1 MKLGLLTCCE
11 LYDSGLSVEVCLIHM
26 CATCS
31 TMDPRVLQFHGH
43 FCFSSVCAVNWHH
56 ILGEKERLSRCL
68 KNIYFFK

>member
-43 FCFSSVCAVNWHH
+43 FCFSSMCVLLTGIIFWERRKGC
-56 ILGEKERLSRCL
+56 LGA
-68 KNIYFFK
+68 